1 MFDAPVVVHLSRLVT
16 DLGKRPQ
23 TGDDAEVEEKKVRC
37 DEEDAKVPHDNV
49 YGYMILADT

>member
-23 TGDDAEVEEKKVRC
+23 TGDDAEEEEKKVPC
-37 DEEDAKVPHDNV
+37 DDEDTKVPQQSL
-49 YGYMILADT
+49 GR